1 MDTISDKE
9 IESIWQRVKKY
20 VDTNRIKGENQKEI
34 LQNIED
40 FMNASSTRENRG
52 SMRNLIR
59 KGFVQRLPEVP
70 TIQTELIT
78 YTRVEEKK
86 PIVAGIKDKERELPK
101 VRGTKNPEKIAVQTG
116 KGTRTYSRKN
126 IRITY
131 STFKGKPSYYV
142 FNTRTKSRITWGV
155 AE

>member
-1 MDTISDKE
+1 
-9 IESIWQRVKKY
+9 
-20 VDTNRIKGENQKEI
+20 
-34 LQNIED
+34 
-40 FMNASSTRENRG
+40 MNASSTRENRG

-78 YTRVEEKK
+78 YTKVEAQK

-101 VRGTKNPEKIAVQTG
+101 VRGTKNPEKIAVKTS
-116 KGTRTYSRKN
+116 KGTRTYSRSN
-126 IRITY
+126 IRISY

-142 FNTRTKSRITWGV
+142 IIHGQKSVIFWWLLN
-155 AE
+155 EKNINFFSSMQWL

>member
-20 VDTNRIKGENQKEI
+20 IDINRIKGENQKEI

-70 TIQTELIT
+70 TIQTELIS
-78 YTRVEEKK
+78 YIKVEAQK
-86 PIVAGIKDKERELPK
+86 PIVAGIKERELPK
-101 VRGTKNPEKIAVQTG
+101 VRGTKNPEKIAVKTG
-116 KGTRTYSRKN
+116 KGTRTYSRSN
-126 IRITY
+126 IRISY

-142 FNTRTKSRITWGV
+142 YNTRTKERVTWGV